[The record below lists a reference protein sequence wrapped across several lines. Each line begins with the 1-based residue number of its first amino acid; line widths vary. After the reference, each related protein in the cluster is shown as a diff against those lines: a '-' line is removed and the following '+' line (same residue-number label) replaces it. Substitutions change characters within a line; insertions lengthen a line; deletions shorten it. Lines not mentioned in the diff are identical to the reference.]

1 YHPIYSSV
9 LAVTGFS
16 LPGICEDFVQIV
28 GEKVLEMLK
37 EGKINDEEAAELLEA
52 LREAKKEEE
61 TTPLSTKKKRFL
73 KIRVTKGEKP
83 QVNVTIPFSLVN
95 WGLNLAS
102 KLGKNTINI
111 EGKDIPIDMEEL
123 NKAMNDPEFTG
134 KIVDIVDEEE
144 GEHVEIEIV

>member
-1 YHPIYSSV
+1 MKEEIK
-9 LAVTGFS
+9 
-16 LPGICEDFVQIV
+16 
-28 GEKVLEMLK
+28 KVLEMLK

-83 QVNVTIPFSLVN
+83 QVNVTIPFGLVN

-111 EGKDIPIDMEEL
+111 EGKEIPIDMDEL
-123 NKAMNDPEFTG
+123 NEAMNDPEFTG
-134 KIVDIVDEEE
+134 KIVDIVDEEK

>member
-1 YHPIYSSV
+1 MKEEIK
-9 LAVTGFS
+9 
-16 LPGICEDFVQIV
+16 
-28 GEKVLEMLK
+28 KVLEMLK

-52 LREAKKEEE
+52 LRETKEEE
-61 TTPLSTKKKRFL
+61 EIIPLSTKKKRFL

-102 KLGKNTINI
+102 KLGNNAINI
-111 EGKDIPIDMEEL
+111 EGKEIPIDMDEL

-134 KIVDIVDEEE
+134 KIIDVDDEEK

>member
-1 YHPIYSSV
+1 MKEEIK
-9 LAVTGFS
+9 
-16 LPGICEDFVQIV
+16 
-28 GEKVLEMLK
+28 KVLEMLK
-37 EGKINDEEAAELLEA
+37 EGKINDDEASELLAA
-52 LREAKKEEE
+52 LRENKEKEEI
-61 TTPLSTKKKRFL
+61 TPLSTKKKRFL

-102 KLGKNTINI
+102 KLGKNGVNI
-111 EGKDIPIDMEEL
+111 EGKEIPIDMDEL

-134 KIVDIVDEEE
+134 KIINVDDEEK

>member
-1 YHPIYSSV
+1 MKEEIK
-9 LAVTGFS
+9 
-16 LPGICEDFVQIV
+16 
-28 GEKVLEMLK
+28 KVLEMLK

-52 LREAKKEEE
+52 LRETKEEE
-61 TTPLSTKKKRFL
+61 EITPLSTKKKRFL

-102 KLGKNTINI
+102 KLGNNAINI
-111 EGKDIPIDMEEL
+111 EGKEIPIDMDEL

-134 KIVDIVDEEE
+134 KIIDVDDEEK

>member
-1 YHPIYSSV
+1 MKEEIK
-9 LAVTGFS
+9 
-16 LPGICEDFVQIV
+16 
-28 GEKVLEMLK
+28 KVLEMLK
-37 EGKINDEEAAELLEA
+37 EGKINDDEASELLAA
-52 LREAKKEEE
+52 LRETKEEEE

-102 KLGKNTINI
+102 KWGKNTVNI
-111 EGKDIPIDMEEL
+111 EGKEIPIDMDEL

-134 KIVDIVDEEE
+134 KIINVEDEEK

>member
-1 YHPIYSSV
+1 MKEEIKK
-9 LAVTGFS
+9 
-16 LPGICEDFVQIV
+16 I
-28 GEKVLEMLK
+28 LEMLK
-37 EGKINDEEAAELLEA
+37 EGKINDGEAAELLEA
-52 LREAKKEEE
+52 LRETKEEE
-61 TTPLSTKKKRFL
+61 EITPLSTKKKRFL

-102 KLGKNTINI
+102 KLGNNAINI
-111 EGKDIPIDMEEL
+111 EGKEIPIDMDEL

-134 KIVDIVDEEE
+134 KIIDVDDEEK

>member
-1 YHPIYSSV
+1 MKEEIKK
-9 LAVTGFS
+9 
-16 LPGICEDFVQIV
+16 I
-28 GEKVLEMLK
+28 LEMLK
-37 EGKINDEEAAELLEA
+37 EGKINDGEAAELLEV
-52 LREAKKEEE
+52 LRETKEEE
-61 TTPLSTKKKRFL
+61 EITPLSTKKKRFL

-102 KLGKNTINI
+102 KLGNNAINI
-111 EGKDIPIDMEEL
+111 EGKEIPIDMDEL

-134 KIVDIVDEEE
+134 KIIDVDDEEK

>member
-1 YHPIYSSV
+1 MKEEIK
-9 LAVTGFS
+9 
-16 LPGICEDFVQIV
+16 
-28 GEKVLEMLK
+28 KVLEMLK
-37 EGKINDEEAAELLEA
+37 EGKINDDEAAELLEA
-52 LREAKKEEE
+52 LRETKEEEE

-102 KLGKNTINI
+102 KLGKNTVNI
-111 EGKDIPIDMEEL
+111 EGKEIPIDMEEL
-123 NKAMNDPEFTG
+123 NKAMNDPEFIG
-134 KIVDIVDEEE
+134 KIVDVVDEEK

>member
-1 YHPIYSSV
+1 MKEEIK
-9 LAVTGFS
+9 
-16 LPGICEDFVQIV
+16 
-28 GEKVLEMLK
+28 KVLEMLK
-37 EGKINDEEAAELLEA
+37 EGKINDDEASELLAA
-52 LREAKKEEE
+52 LRETKEEEE

-102 KLGKNTINI
+102 KLGKNTVNI
-111 EGKDIPIDMEEL
+111 EGKEIPIDMDEL

-134 KIVDIVDEEE
+134 KIVDVEDEEE
-144 GEHVEIEIV
+144 GKHIEIEIV

>member
-1 YHPIYSSV
+1 MKEEIK
-9 LAVTGFS
+9 
-16 LPGICEDFVQIV
+16 
-28 GEKVLEMLK
+28 KVLEMLK
-37 EGKINDEEAAELLEA
+37 EGKINDDEAAELLEA
-52 LREAKKEEE
+52 LREAKEEEE

-102 KLGKNTINI
+102 KLGKNTVNI
-111 EGKDIPIDMEEL
+111 EGKEIPIDMDEL
-123 NKAMNDPEFTG
+123 NKAMNDPEFIG
-134 KIVDIVDEEE
+134 KIVDVVDEEK

>member
-1 YHPIYSSV
+1 MKEEIK
-9 LAVTGFS
+9 
-16 LPGICEDFVQIV
+16 
-28 GEKVLEMLK
+28 KVLEMLK

-52 LREAKKEEE
+52 LKEAKKEEE

-83 QVNVTIPFSLVN
+83 QVNITIPFSLVN

-111 EGKDIPIDMEEL
+111 EGKEIPIDMDEL

-134 KIVDIVDEEE
+134 KIVDIVDEEK

>member
-1 YHPIYSSV
+1 MKEEIK
-9 LAVTGFS
+9 
-16 LPGICEDFVQIV
+16 
-28 GEKVLEMLK
+28 KVLEMLK

-52 LREAKKEEE
+52 LRETKEEE
-61 TTPLSTKKKRFL
+61 ETAPISTKKKRFL

-102 KLGKNTINI
+102 KLGNNAINI
-111 EGKDIPIDMEEL
+111 EGKEIPIDMDEL

-134 KIVDIVDEEE
+134 KIIDVDDEEK

>member
-1 YHPIYSSV
+1 MKEEIK
-9 LAVTGFS
+9 
-16 LPGICEDFVQIV
+16 
-28 GEKVLEMLK
+28 KVLEMLK
-37 EGKINDEEAAELLEA
+37 EEKINDEEAAELLEA

-61 TTPLSTKKKRFL
+61 TTPLPTKKKRFL

-111 EGKDIPIDMEEL
+111 EGKEIPIDIDEL